1 MAERMRP
8 ATSVRWEV
16 LADDSVSIPVSEE
29 ELVCEK
35 RLVVRERVI
44 VGQHTVSDDCGV
56 AADPLRSSARIVS
69 ATM

>member
-16 LADDSVSIPVSEE
+16 LADDSSIPVSEE

-44 VGQHTVSDDCGV
+44 VGKHTVSDDCGV
-56 AADPLRSSARIVS
+56 EADPLRSSARIAS